1 MQKLKTYFYLRFWP
15 LLASCLLCH
24 QVLCGFLWTFRQLQ
38 FVSGTNTVHLF
49 LRIWWKRAVLYKWAT
64 STIIT
69 LERLMSLS
77 RGSGCSFSSNG
88 AQETHW
94 TSLQKQCLKDQSTWK
109 SVIYTSLCCSKLQAW
124 LTFYHRIQKGQYL
137 KNILATNFYI
147 KKVNVDWGWQASK
160 THINY
165 VIYSFVCYS
174 KPIWISLFFITQKGQ
189 YLKNI
194 LDTHFHI
201 MKINGDWA
209 WQASKPGFK
218 RIIHTKKC
226 VIYSPLCCSKSIW
239 LSSLEHNKE
248 NYMRNMWPWTTKSI
262 LRSTSIFVAI
272 ANNTL
277 YGSKLSIF
285 RILRYY

>member
-49 LRIWWKRAVLYKWAT
+49 QGIWWKRAVLYKWAT

-94 TSLQKQCLKDQSTWK
+94 TSLQMQCLKEQSTWK
-109 SVIYTSLCCSKLQAW
+109 SVIYTSLCCSKPIW
-124 LTFYHRIQKGQYL
+124 LTFFHRIQKGQYL
-137 KNILATNFYI
+137 KNIVTTNFYI

-160 THINY
+160 TGFKDTGNNTTIMLFIHSY
-165 VIYSFVCYS
+165 VI
-174 KPIWISLFFITQKGQ
+174 P
-189 YLKNI
+189 
-194 LDTHFHI
+194 
-201 MKINGDWA
+201 
-209 WQASKPGFK
+209 
-218 RIIHTKKC
+218 
-226 VIYSPLCCSKSIW
+226 SP
-239 LSSLEHNKE
+239 
-248 NYMRNMWPWTTKSI
+248 Y
-262 LRSTSIFVAI
+262 
-272 ANNTL
+272 
-277 YGSKLSIF
+277 
-285 RILRYY
+285 